1 MSSRV
6 TTISLD
12 DKTERIKN
20 RIPNFSKFVR
30 QCLLRWD
37 ALERDPSCPVE
48 RMNPEALVGE
58 YCIPSPTRIC
68 LKHWP
73 NGSPRMDDWRT
84 FRDMVE
90 YHDFHKDTDRLIL
103 TWPFLQAFSGMGAEP
118 QYWISHRAELVN
130 EPQIPLDEIEIKG
143 NSKPENDRR
152 KKKTPKK
159 RFSIVQLLPFLRSK

>member
-12 DKTERIKN
+12 EQTEKIKN

-37 ALERDPSCPVE
+37 AVSRSPNCPVK
-48 RMNPEALVGE
+48 RINGSLVGNV
-58 YCIPSPTRIC
+58 CVPARTRIC

-73 NGSPRMDDWRT
+73 NGPPLMDDWRRY
-84 FRDMVE
+84 RDMIE
-90 YHDFHKDTDRLIL
+90 FDGYHQSRTRL
-103 TWPFLQAFSGMGAEP
+103 LQAWDFLADYDSP
-118 QYWISHRAELVN
+118 FDWIQDRAKAVNDDQIDFDDMEL
-130 EPQIPLDEIEIKG
+130 EG
-143 NSKPENDRR
+143 NAKPENDRR
-152 KKKTPKK
+152 RKKTPKK